1 MITTMMIRR
10 PVSFF
15 VVVIII
21 KLFIFPGEFFYMKI
35 FLSGKKNMKVAW
47 PKIIYGWLRRN

>member
-35 FLSGKKNMKVAW
+35 FLSGKK
-47 PKIIYGWLRRN
+47 I